1 MAQHVAVIL
10 SITLTPSRG
19 YRVVYTLR
27 YASASAASGFMI
39 PKEAQLRG
47 FLQHFALAPEAIAQ
61 CLTSVHAGRTEL
73 LRLGALDQDYAERV
87 LRRYTQW

>member
-1 MAQHVAVIL
+1 MAQHVAVTL
-10 SITLTPSRG
+10 SITLTQARG

-27 YASASAASGFMI
+27 YARASAASGFMI

-47 FLQHFALAPEAIAQ
+47 FLQYFALAPEAIAQ
-61 CLTSVHAGRTEL
+61 CLTSMHAGRTEL
-73 LRLGALDQDYAERV
+73 LRLSGIDHGHAERV

>member
-1 MAQHVAVIL
+1 MAQHVAVTL
-10 SITLTPSRG
+10 SITLTQARE

-27 YASASAASGFMI
+27 YARASAASGFMI

-47 FLQHFALAPEAIAQ
+47 FLQHLALAPEAIAQ
-61 CLTSVHAGRTEL
+61 SLTSVHAGRTEL
-73 LRLGALDQDYAERV
+73 LRHGSIDQDYAERV